1 MSSRFARVYDM
12 EAMRFRLPAVLL
24 ALLACPSLFGEALE
38 IYWID
43 VEGGAAT
50 LIVTPDKET
59 VLMDAGWPGFDNRDP
74 LRILGVLKQ
83 EVGRMELDYF
93 IASHFITGTM
103 SAGWRLWRP

>member
-1 MSSRFARVYDM
+1 MIL
-12 EAMRFRLPAVLL
+12 RLPTVLL
-24 ALLACPSLFGEALE
+24 TLLACASLCGGALE

-74 LRILGVLKQ
+74 LRILRVLER
-83 EVGRMELDYF
+83 EVGKMELDSLVSQQSLE
-93 IASHFITGTM
+93 IE
-103 SAGWRLWRP
+103 R